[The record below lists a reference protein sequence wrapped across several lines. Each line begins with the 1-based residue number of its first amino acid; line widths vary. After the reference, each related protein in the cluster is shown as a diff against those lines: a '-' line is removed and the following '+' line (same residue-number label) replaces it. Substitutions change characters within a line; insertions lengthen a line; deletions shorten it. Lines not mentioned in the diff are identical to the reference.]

1 MKDHIKAFQLS
12 LLVHIL
18 IVLSLLTVS
27 TRLITSE
34 KVMVIDLSTLDIPE
48 KETQNRMYSTSGKI
62 PGNTAYTRQENLKQ
76 PSIHELP
83 VQETLPKKVLEDAI
97 SPSREIPP
105 ADFPE
110 KKPENTSTSKLT
122 HSAEFAAF
130 ANGVLQSESRKMYG
144 SFSQDR
150 PSQWYPLYLKKNFFY
165 IRDLIQKNI
174 TYPRVARQMGWQ
186 GKVTVS
192 FLILNDGRISNIKIK
207 QSSGKDVLDNNAVET
222 VKRASPF
229 PPPPVK
235 AEITVPVVYALH

>member
-27 TRLITSE
+27 TRLITRE
-34 KVMVIDLSTLDIPE
+34 PVMVIDLSTLDAPE
-48 KETQNRMYSTSGKI
+48 KETQNHMYSTSEKI
-62 PGNTAYTRQENLKQ
+62 PGNTVNTRQENLIQ
-76 PSIHELP
+76 PSISELP
-83 VQETLPKKVLEDAI
+83 LQEALPQKIVEDKI
-97 SPSREIPP
+97 SPSRETAPV
-105 ADFPE
+105 AFPE
-110 KKPENTSTSKLT
+110 KKPENMSTIKLT
-122 HSAEFAAF
+122 HSAEFATF
-130 ANGVLQSESRKMYG
+130 TNGVLQSETGKRHESV
-144 SFSQDR
+144 SQDT

-192 FLILNDGRISNIKIK
+192 FLILNDGHISNIKIK
-207 QSSGKDVLDNNAVET
+207 QSSGKDILDNNAVET
-222 VKRASPF
+222 VKNASPF
-229 PPPPVK
+229 PPPPVR